1 MHYQAQLKI
10 QALREDGV
18 DFKLSVVYSP
28 ADELPSL
35 YFQCFKDQEL
45 IEDPSLIILKTD
57 AQPVELSLM
66 KPEKQNMFLT
76 KKEHPIDQL
85 MTWYLH
91 ECNLKGLLPPT
102 ENNRLFQWLSV
113 VGNQLLGLP

>member
-1 MHYQAQLKI
+1 MKI
-10 QALREDGV
+10 QVVREDGL

-35 YFQCFKDQEL
+35 YFQCFREQE
-45 IEDPSLIILKTD
+45 IVEDPTQIMRKND
-57 AQPVELSLM
+57 AQPIEFSQM
-66 KPEKQNMFLT
+66 PPEKQNMFLT

-85 MTWYLH
+85 MAWYLH

-102 ENNRLFQWLSV
+102 EQNRLFQWLSV
-113 VGNQLLGLP
+113 VGANLLGLP